1 MHRIKFPLVALC
13 LLTPL
18 RIWAGEPFHQQ
29 IDQLIEAR
37 AGGEVATAADDAE
50 FLRRVYLDLNG
61 IVPTATA
68 VRTFLADKDPQKR
81 TRLIDQL
88 LAAPDYARRMRE
100 AFTVMLLERR
110 TGTTVSDEDWNKY
123 LETSF
128 SENRPWDQF
137 VRELFIADAANEK
150 TRGTVKFFVDGGRA
164 DHDQMTID
172 VARLFLGMNI
182 HCAKCH
188 DHPNVDQFKQAD
200 YFGLS
205 AYLMQSK
212 SAKHTT
218 LQTTF
223 LIENVATAKVEFE
236 SVFDSGNKQQTGP
249 RLPGG
254 QEVEIPTFEK
264 GEEFSEPAKDG
275 LPGVPKFQP
284 RQLLATHLTDP
295 SNRRF
300 VENSVNRFWF
310 LMMGR
315 GLVHPLD
322 MLHDQNPPSH
332 PQLLKLLADEFVAHK
347 FDVQWLLRELALS
360 KTYQRSS
367 ILPEGV
373 AAVDAPP
380 QSYRVANA
388 KGLTPE
394 QTAWSMMR
402 ATGVLD
408 QVVKTPRAEDSKF
421 TFKDYIN
428 GRIPAPDN
436 LSDTMLL
443 FVSVFGNPPGE
454 AEVEFQPS
462 MGQALFLMNE
472 QLVLDWLKPSDV
484 TLVGRLEKEAD
495 PKKIADELY
504 VNILS
509 RFPNAEESAD
519 VVSFLDENKDRR
531 GEALGQYAWAM
542 LTSAEFKLNH

>member
-1 MHRIKFPLVALC
+1 MSRFVFSLCGLSVLAPLPIWSAE
-13 LLTPL
+13 PL
-18 RIWAGEPFHQQ
+18 HQQ
-29 IDQLIEAR
+29 IDRLIEAR
-37 AGGEVATAADDAE
+37 AGGQVAPAADDAE
-50 FLRRVYLDLNG
+50 FLRRAYLDLNG
-61 IVPTATA
+61 IVPTADD
-68 VRTFLADKDPQKR
+68 VRGFLSDRDPEKR
-81 TRLIDQL
+81 TKQLDYL
-88 LAAPDYARRMRE
+88 LATPDYARRMRE

-110 TGTTVSDEDWNKY
+110 TGTTVPAEEWNQY
-123 LETSF
+123 LESSF
-128 SENRPWDQF
+128 AENQPWDQF
-137 VRELFIADAANEK
+137 VRELFIADAADEK
-150 TRGTVKFFVDGGRA
+150 TRGTVKFFVVAGRA
-164 DHDQMTID
+164 DHDQMTRD

-212 SAKHTT
+212 AVKHTT
-218 LQTTF
+218 LQKTF
-223 LIENVATAKVEFE
+223 LVESVAKAKVEFE
-236 SVFDSGNKQQTGP
+236 SVFDPGNTRQTGP

-254 QEVEIPTFEK
+254 TEVEIPTFET
-264 GEEFSEPAKDG
+264 GEEFSELAKDG
-275 LPGVPKFQP
+275 LPAVPKFQP

-322 MLHDQNPPSH
+322 MLHEQNPPSH
-332 PQLLKLLADEFVAHK
+332 PQLMKLLADEFVAHK
-347 FDVQWLLRELALS
+347 FDVRWLLREIVLS

-373 AAVDAPP
+373 EAKDAPAH
-380 QSYRVANA
+380 SYRVANA
-388 KGLTPE
+388 KGLTAE
-394 QTAWSMMR
+394 QMAWSMMR
-402 ATGVLD
+402 VTGVLD
-408 QVVKTPRAEDSKF
+408 QVVKTTKSPDSKF

-428 GRIPAPDN
+428 GRIPPPDN

-454 AEVEFQPS
+454 PEVEFQPS

-472 QLVLDWLKPSDV
+472 QLVLSWLKPGDG
-484 TLVGRLEKEAD
+484 TLVGRLEKESD

-519 VVSFLDENKDRR
+519 VVSFLEQNEDRR
-531 GEALGQYAWAM
+531 AVVIGQYAWAM